1 MSNGVLL
8 RFCLL
13 IANVTPDT
21 VKKAWSSPPGTVAP
35 RPHLTT
41 RPPSSATE
49 DPAHDLMLGYQGHAG
64 MYWLLCHYF
73 SQNLNLKPEVETLKS
88 RFLIAAKVGEGQVKR
103 WARVGRGLGE
113 GWARGG

>member
-1 MSNGVLL
+1 
-8 RFCLL
+8 
-13 IANVTPDT
+13 
-21 VKKAWSSPPGTVAP
+21 
-35 RPHLTT
+35 
-41 RPPSSATE
+41 
-49 DPAHDLMLGYQGHAG
+49 

-88 RFLIAAKVGEGQVKR
+88 RFLIAAKVDEGQVKR